1 MSGIG
6 TVLDI
11 ARGALASSSY
21 GIDITGH
28 NIANVNT
35 IGYSRQAPVQE
46 TRQPLLY
53 NGLQMGRGVETTEVL
68 RKTEQVIENRLMQ
81 QGSKLAYSTERE
93 NYVKILEGI
102 FTENAATGVS
112 SLMNDYWNMWH
123 DISNNPSGASER
135 IALNEYSGLLSE
147 KFQTLNADLKQ
158 LETDLTRSIGPEI
171 DRINQLTEEIAI
183 LNNEIVGMESSS
195 VANDI
200 RDKRNRLVAQVS
212 ESIDVKSFEQENGSL
227 TLVSA
232 KGSILVH
239 GNAAYELALGGVNSD
254 RVEWQSSGGNVDI
267 TDHISTGKIGGWLD
281 MRDEVVAKYRLDLD
295 ALAKGFIWT
304 TNQQLSQGVGLEAF
318 SSLTTGYKTASA
330 VDAMGSSTSGLS
342 FFDKIEDGS
351 FELSVY
357 DSIGLVDSTVTIPVT
372 GGAAGTTLNELAA
385 TIDGVA
391 NISAAIVDNQ
401 LQISAASDYT
411 FAFSDD
417 SSHALAALG
426 INTYFDGNSA
436 GSIGVND
443 AVVADLNLIAA
454 ARLDGSGLFSSG
466 DNTNAI
472 SITDLQFAVTNLS
485 QWTCNRLNGNTE
497 GTITTTIEDGY
508 HAMAGSIGAI
518 SVGISRERSF
528 DAEMVNSVTQ
538 IRDSISAVSLDEE
551 MTNLIKFQHAYSAAA
566 KLISTADEM
575 LVTLLQVK

>member
-53 NGLQMGRGVETTEVL
+53 NGLQMGRGVETTEVI
-68 RKTEQVIENRLMQ
+68 RKSEQVIENRLML

-147 KFQTLNADLKQ
+147 KFQTMNADLIQ

-171 DRINQLTEEIAI
+171 DRINQLTKEIAI

-239 GNAAYELALGGVNSD
+239 GNAAYELALGGINSD

-304 TNQQLSQGVGLEAF
+304 TNQQHSQGVGLEAF

-330 VDAMGSSTSGLS
+330 ADAMGSSTSGLS
-342 FFDKIEDGS
+342 FFNKIEDGS

-357 DSIGLVDSTVTIPVT
+357 DSTGLVDSTVTIPVT

-485 QWTCNRLNGNTE
+485 QWSCDRLNGNTE
-497 GTITTTIEDGY
+497 STITTTIEDGY
-508 HAMAGSIGAI
+508 HAMAGSIGTI
-518 SVGISRERSF
+518 SAGVSRERSF

>member
-1 MSGIG
+1 
-6 TVLDI
+6 
-11 ARGALASSSY
+11 
-21 GIDITGH
+21 
-28 NIANVNT
+28 
-35 IGYSRQAPVQE
+35 
-46 TRQPLLY
+46 
-53 NGLQMGRGVETTEVL
+53 
-68 RKTEQVIENRLMQ
+68 
-81 QGSKLAYSTERE
+81 
-93 NYVKILEGI
+93 
-102 FTENAATGVS
+102 
-112 SLMNDYWNMWH
+112 
-123 DISNNPSGASER
+123 
-135 IALNEYSGLLSE
+135 
-147 KFQTLNADLKQ
+147 
-158 LETDLTRSIGPEI
+158 
-171 DRINQLTEEIAI
+171 
-183 LNNEIVGMESSS
+183 
-195 VANDI
+195 
-200 RDKRNRLVAQVS
+200 
-212 ESIDVKSFEQENGSL
+212 
-227 TLVSA
+227 
-232 KGSILVH
+232 
-239 GNAAYELALGGVNSD
+239 
-254 RVEWQSSGGNVDI
+254 
-267 TDHISTGKIGGWLD
+267 
-281 MRDEVVAKYRLDLD
+281 
-295 ALAKGFIWT
+295 
-304 TNQQLSQGVGLEAF
+304 
-318 SSLTTGYKTASA
+318 
-330 VDAMGSSTSGLS
+330 MGSSTSGLS

-391 NISAAIVDNQ
+391 NISAAVVDNQ

-454 ARLDGSGLFSSG
+454 ARLDGTGLFSSG

-485 QWTCNRLNGNTE
+485 QWTCDRLNGNTE